1 MRPPRNGRCKVRG
14 QSDTVAIARR
24 DIGMI
29 ADQLWEGG
37 EAMNTGLS
45 LVSELIERR
54 GRLKGQHLSALAAVA
69 ARLRKDNDIHAQ
81 AHYKGLEYG
90 IDYGLIHLDFL
101 VDLAKQEGF

>member
-1 MRPPRNGRCKVRG
+1 
-14 QSDTVAIARR
+14 
-24 DIGMI
+24 
-29 ADQLWEGG
+29 
-37 EAMNTGLS
+37 MNTGLS

-54 GRLKGQHLSALAAVA
+54 DRLKGQHLSALAKLQRAYE
-69 ARLRKDNDIHAQ
+69 DHDIQAQ